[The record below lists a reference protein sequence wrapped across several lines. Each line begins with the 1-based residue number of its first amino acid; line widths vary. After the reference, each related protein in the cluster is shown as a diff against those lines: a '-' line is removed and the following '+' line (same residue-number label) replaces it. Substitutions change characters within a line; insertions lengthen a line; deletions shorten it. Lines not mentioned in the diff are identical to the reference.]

1 MPFPEPALSFCDDL
15 AEIAL
20 SMTSWA
26 VISSVNRRLPF
37 GAAEEEE
44 RCAGD
49 AAISHIGGSAR

>member
-1 MPFPEPALSFCDDL
+1 MSFCDDL

-26 VISSVNRRLPF
+26 AISSVNRRLPF

-44 RCAGD
+44 GCAGD
-49 AAISHIGGSAR
+49 AVVSHIGGSAR